1 MTIIGSNPANPICP
15 EESLMKAALIVSNPD
30 PEIIWNAFRLANL
43 MLNEDDDVSIFLHGS
58 AVEFRRHDSQQF
70 PLNLLAK
77 TFALSEGVLLA

>member
-1 MTIIGSNPANPICP
+1 
-15 EESLMKAALIVSNPD
+15 
-30 PEIIWNAFRLANL
+30 

-58 AVEFRRHDSQQF
+58 AVEFRRHDSEQF